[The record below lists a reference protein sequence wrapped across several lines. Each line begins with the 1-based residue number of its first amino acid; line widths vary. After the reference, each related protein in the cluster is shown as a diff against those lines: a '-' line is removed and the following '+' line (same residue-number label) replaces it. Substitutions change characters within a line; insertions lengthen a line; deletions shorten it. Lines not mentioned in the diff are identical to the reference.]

1 MMEKEDF
8 SKSLLSE
15 INQLW
20 IDKELCDVNLSV
32 EGVVI
37 PAHRVILAA
46 LSPYFKAMFCSQLD
60 ESHRFQ
66 IRIQDLSLPAVQAI
80 VQFAYTTHLDLSED
94 TVQSVMQTAAM
105 MQISAVEKLCC
116 SFLVEHLH
124 PSNCLG
130 IRDFAHVIGCFD
142 LKEIADKFCEE
153 NFFEVSQHE
162 EFLKLEVEE
171 VIGLISRDSLKVAKE
186 EEVYAAVMRWVAFDP
201 ERSKDDVSLLM
212 EHVRLPLVQWDFLIK
227 EVSKDKLFVTNED
240 CRNYLQQ
247 ARAFQAS
254 SFHPDLLNFAYNEA
268 VVRSQPRAFF
278 SAADMLYSVG
288 GESSS
293 REILSSFESFNPFT
307 NQATQL
313 PPLPEKKRSLGV
325 VVVDKIIYAVGGA
338 TATESSRS
346 VHAFDI
352 DKQQWLSRGQLS
364 VARSSVVAAVVGGGI
379 YALGGHGSQNVLSS
393 FEKYDIELNSWS
405 LSEMLEPRSMAAAA
419 VVEFRLYLCGGYNGV
434 EDLKSCQVFD
444 TKNHQWSV
452 CASMIEP
459 RSMLGAAALDGK
471 VYVAGGCHQDQ
482 CLSSVECFDPASNL
496 WTNIEPMLGPRRGM
510 GFTVHG
516 DMLYISGG
524 HDGKTLQGMIMKYNK
539 HTKEWTV
546 VGNLITKRGR
556 FGFL

>member
-1 MMEKEDF
+1 MDSEDF
-8 SKSLLSE
+8 TKNLLSE

-20 IDKELCDVNLSV
+20 MDRELCDVNLSV

-60 ESHRFQ
+60 ESHKFQ
-66 IRIQDLSLPAVQAI
+66 IRIQDLSLTAVQAI
-80 VQFAYTTHLDLSED
+80 INFAYTAHLELTED
-94 TVQSVMQTAAM
+94 TVQTIMQTAAM

-130 IRDFAHVIGCFD
+130 IRDFAHIIGCFD
-142 LKEIADKFCEE
+142 LKETADKYCEE
-153 NFFEVSQHE
+153 NFFEVSHHD

-254 SFHPDLLNFAYNEA
+254 SFHPDLINFAYNEA

-278 SAADMLYSVG
+278 SAADLLYSVG
-288 GESSS
+288 GESSE

-313 PPLPEKKRSLGV
+313 PALPEAKRSLGV
-325 VVVDKIIYAVGGA
+325 AVVDKIIYAVGGA
-338 TATESSRS
+338 TSTETSRS

-352 DKQQWLSRGQLS
+352 DKQQWLSRGQLC
-364 VARSSVVAAVVGGGI
+364 VARSSVVVAVAGGGV
-379 YALGGHGSQNVLSS
+379 YALGGHGEHGVLSS
-393 FEKYDIELNSWS
+393 SEKYDIELNSWS

-419 VVEFRLYLCGGYNGV
+419 VVDNRLYLCGGYDGV
-434 EDLKSCQVFD
+434 EDLCSCHVFD

-452 CASMIEP
+452 CASMNQA
-459 RSMLGAAALDGK
+459 RSMLGASALDGK
-471 VYVAGGCHQDQ
+471 VYVSGGCHQDQ
-482 CLSSVECFDPASNL
+482 CLDSVECFDPNSNL
-496 WTNIEPMLGPRRGM
+496 WTLIQPLTGPRRGM
-510 GFTVHG
+510 GFSTHG
-516 DMLYISGG
+516 DTLYIAGG
-524 HDGKTLQGMIMKYNK
+524 HDGKTLQGSIMKYNK
-539 HTKEWTV
+539 NTKDWAV